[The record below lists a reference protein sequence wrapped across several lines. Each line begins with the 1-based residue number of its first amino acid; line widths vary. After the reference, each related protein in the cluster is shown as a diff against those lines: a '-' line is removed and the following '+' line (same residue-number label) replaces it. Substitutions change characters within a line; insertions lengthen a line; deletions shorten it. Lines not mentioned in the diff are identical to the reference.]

1 MTKLRDKRLFLL
13 DMDGTIYIGDRL
25 FDGVPEFLRHVRAMG
40 GRYLFLTNNSSR
52 GVEGY
57 MEKLRRMGIE
67 TTRDDYLTS
76 VDATVRYL
84 RETLPG
90 KTCYVFGT
98 DSFLAQLDGAG
109 IPVTRDREQAE
120 VLLCGFDTELTFQKL
135 EDACILLNR
144 GVPFVATNPDWV
156 CPTWYGSVP
165 DCGSVCH
172 RHRPGAY
179 GHRQAQAPDGSAGY
193 GAHGLLPGADGAAGG
208 PAVHRR
214 CLRRQRRHRHRVR
227 PVRRGHHGGHRHLS
241 DPPHLG
247 VSRHRYPVPET
258 GGDCMKLNYKRTIF
272 VGFAFFL
279 ICSFWQAYDNTIPL
293 ILTNKFGMSQA
304 WSGVIMALDNVLAL
318 FMLPLFGAI
327 SDKHRGKRGR
337 RTPFIVVGTLIA
349 AVMLI
354 ALSFV
359 DNAQLRHLSDVSA
372 IDDPAALE
380 QIYDRQAN
388 ETLLTPSGDKFV
400 LSQKFTQ
407 EEFIR
412 IRSQVE
418 QDGKTVTNPD
428 YTNYVVPARQACA
441 WDATA
446 KSPATLVFFIV
457 LLLIVLV
464 SMAVFRSPAVALM
477 PDVTLKPLRS
487 KANAVINLMGSA
499 GGILVLALGMVF
511 ATSAVRNSLMSY
523 TGYFA
528 VIAAIMLSA
537 LVIFMLTVREKEWAY
552 EMQQQAVALGIE
564 EETQEQEEAAG
575 GRKLSVDEVKSLIFL
590 LLSIVL
596 WFFGYNAVTSK
607 YSVYASNI
615 LHKDYNL
622 TLIIAQAAAIVS
634 YLPVGFIASKAGRK
648 KTILAG
654 VVMLTAAFTVAA
666 FLNAESPTMLM
677 NAMFALAGIAWATI
691 NVNSFPMVVEMCSG
705 GDVGKYTGFY
715 YTASMAAQV
724 ATPMLSGLLMDR
736 FGMHV
741 LFPYAAVFTTL
752 AFVTMLFVR
761 HGDSKPQAKIGL
773 EALDEMED

>member
-1 MTKLRDKRLFLL
+1 
-13 DMDGTIYIGDRL
+13 
-25 FDGVPEFLRHVRAMG
+25 
-40 GRYLFLTNNSSR
+40 
-52 GVEGY
+52 
-57 MEKLRRMGIE
+57 
-67 TTRDDYLTS
+67 
-76 VDATVRYL
+76 
-84 RETLPG
+84 
-90 KTCYVFGT
+90 
-98 DSFLAQLDGAG
+98 
-109 IPVTRDREQAE
+109 
-120 VLLCGFDTELTFQKL
+120 
-135 EDACILLNR
+135 
-144 GVPFVATNPDWV
+144 
-156 CPTWYGSVP
+156 
-165 DCGSVCH
+165 
-172 RHRPGAY
+172 
-179 GHRQAQAPDGSAGY
+179 
-193 GAHGLLPGADGAAGG
+193 
-208 PAVHRR
+208 
-214 CLRRQRRHRHRVR
+214 
-227 PVRRGHHGGHRHLS
+227 
-241 DPPHLG
+241 
-247 VSRHRYPVPET
+247 
-258 GGDCMKLNYKRTIF
+258 MKLNYKRIIL

-279 ICSFWQAYDNTIPL
+279 IQAFWQAYDNTIPM

-304 WSGVIMALDNVLAL
+304 WSGAIMALDNVLAL

-327 SDKHRGKRGR
+327 SDKHHSKWGR

-359 DNAQLRHLSDVSA
+359 DNAQLHHISDVAA

-380 QIYDRQAN
+380 TIYDREAD
-388 ETLLTPSGDKFV
+388 ETLLTPGGQKFV
-400 LSQKFTQ
+400 LSRQFTKEEFTQ
-407 EEFIR
+407 
-412 IRSQVE
+412 IRSQITV
-418 QDGKTVTNPD
+418 DGAAVTNPD
-428 YTNYVVPARQACA
+428 YTNYVMPARQACA

-446 KSPATLVFFIV
+446 KSPVTLVFFIA
-457 LLLIVLV
+457 LLLVILV

-499 GGILVLALGMVF
+499 GGILVLVLGMVF

-528 VIAAIMLSA
+528 VIAAIMLAA
-537 LVIFMLTVREKEWAY
+537 LVVFMLTVRENEWAA
-552 EMQQQAVALGIE
+552 EMQQQSVELGLE
-564 EETQEQEEAAG
+564 DKEEAATG
-575 GRKLSVDEVKSLIFL
+575 ERKLSVDEVKSLIFL

-622 TLIIAQAAAIVS
+622 TLIIAQAAAIIS
-634 YLPVGFIASKAGRK
+634 YLPVGFIASRVGRK

-654 VVMLTAAFTVAA
+654 VVMLTAAFTTAA
-666 FLNAESPTMLM
+666 FMSAESPTMLM

-705 GDVGKYTGFY
+705 GNVGKYTGFY

-736 FGMHV
+736 MGMHV
-741 LFPYAAVFTTL
+741 LFPYAAVFTAL

-761 HGDSKPQAKIGL
+761 HGDSRPEAKWGL